1 MSNPLVSATRYIAY
15 RTPILAKILKD
26 RVTLNIK
33 LIDVQHKNEQLL
45 NDLASKVTDISVL
58 RGHLNETRELIS
70 RVERHGQDIGE
81 LHELVRE
88 HFDQL
93 SVIRDLIAEQTD
105 EIRASRK
112 IIENQSYE
120 LSQFHDSL
128 SSKIEHVEAVNSKIM
143 SIIDIS
149 EHFSIETGGRV
160 QREIHTDSDEFYL
173 QKLSKEVEIFSDDD
187 FVHNLPDIFH
197 YWSNR
202 HLRPMIE
209 EIGCEGV
216 DHFYA
221 KYLME
226 SAMNCPKPY
235 NFVSIGSG
243 NGDVEINVAKLLIGM
258 GLDDFSIECLE
269 YNDSMI
275 ERGRAEVDSQG
286 LEKFISFTKADF
298 NNWKPI
304 RQYSGVM
311 ANHSLHHV
319 VNLEGLFDTIKSA
332 MHPDSCFVTGDMV
345 GRNGHQRW
353 PEAKNIVDQFWSK
366 LDEKYH
372 YNHQLKRQEPVYVD
386 HDCSSEG
393 FEGIRAQDI
402 MQQLLLRFHFKIYVG
417 FLNVISPFI
426 DRSFG
431 HNFDINN
438 PADCAFIDAVH
449 QADEDG
455 FQSGMLKP
463 TQIFAVMSLNPV
475 DNPFYSRGISPEFSV
490 RIPD

>member
-1 MSNPLVSATRYIAY
+1 MINPLVSAARYIAY

-26 RVTLNIK
+26 RVALNIR

-45 NDLASKVTDISVL
+45 IELESKVTELTVL
-58 RGHLNETRELIS
+58 RGHLNETDALTS
-70 RVERHGQDIGE
+70 QVERLGLDITGF
-81 LHELVRE
+81 HQLVRE
-88 HFDQL
+88 HFDRL
-93 SVIRDLIAEQTD
+93 SVIHDLIAAQSDDILE
-105 EIRASRK
+105 SRK
-112 IIENQSYE
+112 MIENQSY
-120 LSQFHDSL
+120 QRFRFHDSL
-128 SSKIEHVEAVNSKIM
+128 STKIEHVEDLNSNIPL
-143 SIIDIS
+143 IAEIS
-149 EHFSIETGGRV
+149 EHLHTEISSGV
-160 QREIHTDSDEFYL
+160 QSEIYTDSEEIYL
-173 QKLSKEVEIFSDDD
+173 QKLSQEVEIFSDDN

-202 HLRPMIE
+202 HLKPMIE

-235 NFVSIGSG
+235 SFVSIGSG

-275 ERGRAEVDSQG
+275 ERGRSEAVSQG
-286 LEKFISFTKADF
+286 LGKFISFTKGDF
-298 NNWKPI
+298 NNWKPT

-319 VNLEGLFDTIKSA
+319 VNLEGLFDTVKSA
-332 MHPDSCFVTGDMV
+332 LHPDGYFVTGDMV

-372 YNHQLKRQEPVYVD
+372 YNHQLKRQEPVYID

-402 MQQLLLRFHFKIYVG
+402 MEHLLLRFHFKIYVG

-431 HNFDINN
+431 HNFNINN
-438 PADCAFIDAVH
+438 PIDCAFIDAVH
-449 QADEDG
+449 QADEEG
-455 FQSGMLKP
+455 FQSGILKP
-463 TQIFAVMSLNPV
+463 TQIFAVMSLKPV
-475 DNPFYSRGISPEFSV
+475 DNPFYSRGISPGFSV
-490 RIPD
+490 RTAA